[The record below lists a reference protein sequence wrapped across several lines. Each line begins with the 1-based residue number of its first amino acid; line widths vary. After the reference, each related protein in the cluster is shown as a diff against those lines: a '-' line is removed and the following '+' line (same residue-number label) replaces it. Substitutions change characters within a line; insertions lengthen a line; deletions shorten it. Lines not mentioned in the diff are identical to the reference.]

1 MFFEADRIAAVR
13 EMILAD
19 TKEQREKALAKIL
32 PMQQGDFEAMYKA
45 LEGKPMT
52 VRYLDPPLHEFVP
65 HVDMKEEI
73 DELAKNLGIT
83 SEEVIHK
90 INALHESNPMMGHR
104 GCRLAVTYPKSRKCR
119 PVRFCR
125 RLSM

>member
-1 MFFEADRIAAVR
+1 
-13 EMILAD
+13 MILAD

-65 HVDMKEEI
+65 HV
-73 DELAKNLGIT
+73 
-83 SEEVIHK
+83 V
-90 INALHESNPMMGHR
+90 
-104 GCRLAVTYPKSRKCR
+104 RKRKR
-119 PVRFCR
+119 PWNGSCFP
-125 RLSM
+125 LL